1 MISNLQ
7 EIGELEKKMEELVKD
22 SQKIENRVKK
32 LQLRNE
38 MERIVSRLNYL
49 KDSLGKAVW

>member
-49 KDSLGKAVW
+49 KDSLGKAV